1 MSHVTFKLSLNP
13 SNIVSCH
20 LIHVNNAK
28 PYFETSQL
36 TLVHQNIVQI
46 EPVHTSPPQM
56 VPSCHR
62 ASHSSRRT
70 NGRVNP
76 YDASDARYI
85 RKIERPVKKVTT
97 PKSMVREQ
105 KIFSNE
111 TCQIVKVEPQ

>member
-1 MSHVTFKLSLNP
+1 MEFLKIPEFNLQMILVNYAKSYFKYDIKKP
-13 SNIVSCH
+13 HNIS
-20 LIHVNNAK
+20 
-28 PYFETSQL
+28 
-36 TLVHQNIVQI
+36 VHQNIVQI
-46 EPVHTSPPQM
+46 EPIHTSLPQM